1 MLSINIKQLLEAGVH
16 FGHQT
21 DQWHPK
27 MKQYIFSQRNG
38 IHVIDLQKTMKK
50 FKEAYEF
57 VRDSV
62 AKGDSILFVGT
73 KKQAQEIIKNEATRC
88 NAFFVKE
95 RWLGGMLTNFKTI
108 RKNIERLKELETM
121 EKDGRFEVLPKGEVK
136 KLKKEKDALTAVFEG
151 IREMEKLPGIIFIVD
166 LKKETIAINEAKKL
180 GIPVVGV
187 VDTNCDP
194 NLVTYCIPG
203 NDDAIRGIN
212 LFVNQIAEAV
222 MEGRGLAKKEEAPS
236 AEQQMEGAVQEAP
249 AVPAAQATQAAQVV
263 QEEGAVEEKVP
274 VEEKGTVV
282 ENSAGEQTGEN
293 TGGTE

>member
-62 AKGDSILFVGT
+62 AKGNTILFVGT

-108 RKNIERLKELETM
+108 RKNIERLRELETM

-136 KLKKEKDALTAVFEG
+136 KLKKEKDALGAVFEG
-151 IREMEKLPGIIFIVD
+151 IREMEKLPDIIFMVD
-166 LKKETIAINEAKKL
+166 LKKEGIAIKEAKKL
-180 GIPVVGV
+180 GIPVVAV

-203 NDDAIRGIN
+203 NDDAIRGLN

-222 MEGRGLAKKEEAPS
+222 MEGRGLAKKEEVPPV
-236 AEQQMEGAVQEAP
+236 EQQMEGAVQEE
-249 AVPAAQATQAAQVV
+249 AVAQEKTVA
-263 QEEGAVEEKVP
+263 QEEGTVQEKTVAQEE
-274 VEEKGTVV
+274 GTVA
-282 ENSAGEQTGEN
+282 EGSGGEQDGGN

>member
-62 AKGDSILFVGT
+62 AKGNTILFVGT

-108 RKNIERLKELETM
+108 RKNIERLRELETM

-136 KLKKEKDALTAVFEG
+136 KLKKEKDALGAVFEG
-151 IREMEKLPGIIFIVD
+151 IREMEKLPDIIFMVD
-166 LKKETIAINEAKKL
+166 LKKEGIAIKEAKKL
-180 GIPVVGV
+180 GIPVVAV

-203 NDDAIRGIN
+203 NDDAIRGLN

-222 MEGRGLAKKEEAPS
+222 MEGRGLAKKEEVPPV
-236 AEQQMEGAVQEAP
+236 EQQMEGAVQEE
-249 AVPAAQATQAAQVV
+249 AVAQEKTVA
-263 QEEGAVEEKVP
+263 QEEGTVQEKTVAQEE
-274 VEEKGTVV
+274 GTVV
-282 ENSAGEQTGEN
+282 EGSGGEQDGGN

>member
-62 AKGDSILFVGT
+62 AKGNTILFVGT

-108 RKNIERLKELETM
+108 RKNIERLRELETM
-121 EKDGRFEVLPKGEVK
+121 EKDGRFEVLPNGEVK
-136 KLKKEKDALTAVFEG
+136 KLKKEKDALGAVFEG
-151 IREMEKLPGIIFIVD
+151 IREMEKLPDIIFMVD
-166 LKKETIAINEAKKL
+166 LKKEGIAIKEAKKL
-180 GIPVVGV
+180 GIPVVAV

-203 NDDAIRGIN
+203 NDDAIRGLN

-222 MEGRGLAKKEEAPS
+222 MEGRGLAKKEEVPPV
-236 AEQQMEGAVQEAP
+236 EQQMEGAVQEE
-249 AVPAAQATQAAQVV
+249 AVAQEKTVA
-263 QEEGAVEEKVP
+263 QEEGTVQEKTVAQEE
-274 VEEKGTVV
+274 GTVA
-282 ENSAGEQTGEN
+282 EGSGGEQDGGN

>member
-38 IHVIDLQKTMKK
+38 IYVIDLQKTMKK

-62 AKGDSILFVGT
+62 AKGNTILFVGT

-108 RKNIERLKELETM
+108 RKNIERLRELETM
-121 EKDGRFEVLPKGEVK
+121 EKDGRFEVLPNGEVK
-136 KLKKEKDALTAVFEG
+136 KLKKEKDALGAVFEG
-151 IREMEKLPGIIFIVD
+151 IREMEKLPDIIFMVD
-166 LKKETIAINEAKKL
+166 LKKEGIAIKEAKKL
-180 GIPVVGV
+180 GIPVVAV

-203 NDDAIRGIN
+203 NDDAIRGLN

-222 MEGRGLAKKEEAPS
+222 MEGRGLAKKEEVPPV
-236 AEQQMEGAVQEAP
+236 EQQMEGAVQEE
-249 AVPAAQATQAAQVV
+249 AVAQEKTVA
-263 QEEGAVEEKVP
+263 QEEGTVQEKTVAQEE
-274 VEEKGTVV
+274 GTVA
-282 ENSAGEQTGEN
+282 EGSGGEQDGGN

>member
-62 AKGDSILFVGT
+62 AKGNTILFVGT

-108 RKNIERLKELETM
+108 RKNIERLRELETM

-136 KLKKEKDALTAVFEG
+136 KLKKEKDALGAVFEG
-151 IREMEKLPGIIFIVD
+151 IREMEKLPDIIFMVD
-166 LKKETIAINEAKKL
+166 LKKEGIAIKEAKKL
-180 GIPVVGV
+180 GIPVVAV

-203 NDDAIRGIN
+203 NDDAIRGLN

-222 MEGRGLAKKEEAPS
+222 MEGRGLAKKEEVPPV
-236 AEQQMEGAVQEAP
+236 EQQMEGAVQEE
-249 AVPAAQATQAAQVV
+249 AVAQEKTVA
-263 QEEGAVEEKVP
+263 QEEG
-274 VEEKGTVV
+274 TVA
-282 ENSAGEQTGEN
+282 EGSGGEQDGGN